1 MKILIVGTGSIG
13 SRHLTNLHA
22 LGHEVY
28 AVDMNSEN
36 LKKAAPLAKETFT
49 SLDKALESAPDAA
62 FICTYSNDHI
72 PPAKKCAEAGCHLF
86 IEKPLSLD
94 LEGINDLIDLT
105 DRKNLI
111 TMVGCNMRFHPAISY
126 IQNVLAHDPAFAR
139 KLWANLEFG
148 YYLPFAKKDYQSSYM
163 ANRSMGGNLIFDD
176 IHELDYAVW
185 FLGAPAE
192 IICTKGIVSSL
203 KIDTEDC
210 VDMIIK
216 FRSGITSIIHMDYL
230 QQGYA
235 RRCKIVCENGTIT
248 WDFTLGKI
256 GSITVANPQWVWKDL
271 PVELAYN
278 QMYVDEVKYFV
289 DCIAARTNTFNT
301 VRQALPVLKLALQAN
316 RSCSTNAWER
326 IEES

>member
-1 MKILIVGTGSIG
+1 MKILIVGAGSIG
-13 SRHLTNLHA
+13 SRHLTNLHQ

-28 AVDMNSEN
+28 AVDINDEN
-36 LKKAAPLAKETFT
+36 LKKVSPLAKETFT
-49 SLDKALESAPDAA
+49 SLDRALEVAPDAA
-62 FICTYSNDHI
+62 FICTYSNGHI
-72 PPAKKCAEAGCHLF
+72 LPARRCAEAGCHLF

-94 LEGINDLIDLT
+94 LNGIDALIEAT
-105 DRKNLI
+105 DRKKLI

-126 IQNVLAHDPAFAR
+126 IQGVLARDPAFAK

-148 YYLPFAKKDYQSSYM
+148 YYLPFAKKEYQTSYM
-163 ANRSMGGNLIFDD
+163 ANKNMGGNLIFDD

-185 FLGAPAE
+185 FLGAPDE
-192 IICTKGIVSSL
+192 IICTKGIVSGL

-216 FRSGITSIIHMDYL
+216 FRSGVVATIHMDYL
-230 QQGYA
+230 QHGYS
-235 RRCKIVCENGTIT
+235 RRCKVVCESGTIT

-256 GSITVANPQWVWKDL
+256 GIITVSNPRWVWKDMQL
-271 PVELAYN
+271 ELSYN
-278 QMYVDEVKYFV
+278 QMYLDEVKYFM
-289 DCIAARTNTFNT
+289 DCVAARKNTFNT

-326 IEES
+326 MEEN